1 MKISLKHQTTEH
13 SNAASCKVTEYHL
26 NDPMIDCAIAKIS
39 GRYPEAQRVIN
50 LECNELA
57 YVFQGEGKVVVN
69 HTEYKLSAGDAVL
82 IEAGE
87 KYYWEGTMQL
97 FISCRPAWNM
107 GQHQLVD

>member
-13 SNAASCKVTEYHL
+13 SNAASCHVTEYPL

-39 GRYPEAQRVIN
+39 GRYPEVRRVVN

-69 HTEYKLSAGDAVL
+69 HTEHKLSTGDAVL

-87 KYYWEGTMQL
+87 KYYWEGNLQL
-97 FISCRPAWNM
+97 FISCRPAWSKE
-107 GQHQLVD
+107 QHQLVD

>member
-87 KYYWEGTMQL
+87 NITGKELCNCL
-97 FISCRPAWNM
+97 FLVV
-107 GQHQLVD
+107 QHGIWGNTN